1 MEDTHSFDNTVVAV
15 LQSGDE
21 ANEALDRLR
30 KAGYEVEILEGESG
44 SAHLDPGA
52 DDGFWASIKRAAS
65 NLGDEK
71 RVLERLDTAL
81 SEGRVVLSVD
91 LDDKEGKE
99 AVSILRELG
108 GEYLWKFGD
117 WTFTPIEV

>member
-15 LQSGDE
+15 MKSEHE
-21 ANEALDRLR
+21 ATDAVDRLVR
-30 KAGYEVEILEGESG
+30 AGYEVEILQGESG

-52 DDGFWASIKRAAS
+52 DAGFWAFLKKAAS
-65 NLGDEK
+65 NLGDE
-71 RVLERLDTAL
+71 RMVLERLDSAL
-81 SEGRVVLSVD
+81 SEGSVVISVD
-91 LDDKEGKE
+91 LDDRDGKE
-99 AVSILRELG
+99 AVSILRDG